1 MRRVFVDPQ
10 APQRDA
16 LQEAAKW
23 IRNGGL
29 VALPTDTLYGLAAD
43 PFRADAVARLFAVKG
58 RSATQ
63 ALPLI
68 AADVEQIVTHIGPLS
83 AVGQRLAQRFWPG
96 PLTLLLPAPVAIA
109 AAVTGGTGRVGVRV
123 PAHDIARAI
132 CRSAGR
138 PVTATSANRSG
149 QPPTADPDEVE
160 RSLGRE
166 VDLLIDAGPTPGGAP
181 STIVDVTGP
190 APELVREGAIA
201 WDEIRAWLDTE
212 PTDRRQQ

>member
-1 MRRVFVDPQ
+1 
-10 APQRDA
+10 
-16 LQEAAKW
+16 
-23 IRNGGL
+23 
-29 VALPTDTLYGLAAD
+29 
-43 PFRADAVARLFAVKG
+43 
-58 RSATQ
+58 
-63 ALPLI
+63 
-68 AADVEQIVTHIGPLS
+68 
-83 AVGQRLAQRFWPG
+83 
-96 PLTLLLPAPVAIA
+96 LTLLLPAPVAIA

-132 CRSAGR
+132 CRGAGR

-212 PTDRRQQ
+212 PTDRPQQ

>member
-1 MRRVFVDPQ
+1 
-10 APQRDA
+10 
-16 LQEAAKW
+16 
-23 IRNGGL
+23 
-29 VALPTDTLYGLAAD
+29 
-43 PFRADAVARLFAVKG
+43 
-58 RSATQ
+58 
-63 ALPLI
+63 
-68 AADVEQIVTHIGPLS
+68 
-83 AVGQRLAQRFWPG
+83 
-96 PLTLLLPAPVAIA
+96 LTLLLRAPVAIA